1 MSAWS
6 RWSIRTTVFVAPSI
20 IIVLMLGA
28 MLVFDLA
35 LRKQQASY
43 REVVQGPLTVATTTT
58 TRLLLS
64 VSEVQAAVLRYAQLR
79 QRLDADDPVLADLRE
94 SILDRYEDI
103 ARALDS
109 VKASPVG
116 AGHGDVVA
124 NIEDFLTIHR
134 AVSTRMFGGAPVDTM
149 SVSTI
154 MAHYQ
159 QLQGYISE
167 LAERSLDSALATVE
181 RAEREVARLARM
193 LAIGAA
199 LVILLSI
206 GITIYVGR
214 AISRPISQMIDIL
227 TAIAAGDR
235 VNEVPGRDRRDE
247 IGEMARAVGVF
258 DAVTRELRDHE
269 RSLDEARRAAEA
281 ANLAKSAFLTNVSH
295 ELRTPLTS
303 ILGFT
308 RLIQRRLERT
318 IRPAIQSGPA
328 NLGPAVD
335 EVSEHIGI
343 ILGEG
348 ERLTSLINN
357 LLDLEKI
364 EAGEMRWDVG
374 PVDVPEVLS
383 QAAAATSSLYAAK
396 GLACRVH
403 AAADVGSVLADR
415 DGLIQVLVNL
425 ISNAVK
431 FTSQGEI
438 RCAARRRDDGFVEF
452 SVADTGLGIAPED
465 REAIFEKFRQVG
477 DTLTDKPTGT
487 GLGLPICREIVKD
500 FGGEIWVESEVG
512 KGSTFRFVLP
522 GCDGG
527 GRSVERQ
534 EGREP

>member
-1 MSAWS
+1 M
-6 RWSIRTTVFVAPSI
+6 FVAPAI
-20 IIVLMLGA
+20 IIVLMLVA
-28 MLVFDLA
+28 MLMFDLA

-43 REVVQGPLTVATTTT
+43 HEVVQGPLTVATTTT

-79 QRLDADDPVLADLRE
+79 QRLGADDVVLSDLRE
-94 SILDRYEDI
+94 SILARYDDI
-103 ARALDS
+103 ATAIDS
-109 VKASPVG
+109 LKASPAG
-116 AGHGDVVA
+116 AGEGDVVA

-149 SVSTI
+149 LVSTI

-181 RAEREVARLARM
+181 DTEREVSRLSR
-193 LAIGAA
+193 LLILGAA
-199 LVILLSI
+199 LMILLSI

-214 AISRPISQMIDIL
+214 AISRPISEMIDIL
-227 TAIAAGDR
+227 SAIAAGDR
-235 VNEVPGRDRRDE
+235 VTEVPGRDRRDE

-258 DAVTRELRDHE
+258 DAVTRELRDHQ

-281 ANLAKSAFLTNVSH
+281 ANVAKSAFLTNVSH

-308 RLIQRRLERT
+308 RLIRRRLERT
-318 IRPAIQSGPA
+318 IRPAIRSDHAG
-328 NLGPAVD
+328 LESAVD

-343 ILGEG
+343 ILSEG
-348 ERLTSLINN
+348 ERLTTLIND

-364 EAGEMRWDVG
+364 EAGEMHWDIG
-374 PVDVPEVLS
+374 PIDVADVLA

-396 GLACRVH
+396 GLSCEI
-403 AAADVGSVLADR
+403 DVAGDAGAVLADR
-415 DGLIQVLVNL
+415 DRLIQVLVNL

-431 FTSQGEI
+431 FTSQGGI
-438 RCAARRRDDGFVEF
+438 RCMARRCSDGFVEF
-452 SVADTGLGIAPED
+452 SVTDTGCGIAPED
-465 REAIFEKFRQVG
+465 QEAVFEKFRQVG

-487 GLGLPICREIVKD
+487 GLGLPICREIVTSL
-500 FGGEIWVESEVG
+500 GGEISVESELG
-512 KGSTFRFVLP
+512 KGSTFRFRLP
-522 GCDGG
+522 GCSASA
-527 GRSVERQ
+527 RAARPQ
-534 EGREP
+534 ESTET

>member
-79 QRLDADDPVLADLRE
+79 QRLGPDDPVLGDLRE

-103 ARALDS
+103 ARAIDS

-134 AVSTRMFGGAPVDTM
+134 AVSMRMFGGAPVDTM
-149 SVSTI
+149 SISTI

-181 RAEREVARLARM
+181 RAEREVSRLARM

-227 TAIAAGDR
+227 SAIAAGDR
-235 VNEVPGRDRRDE
+235 VTEVPGRDRRDE

-318 IRPAIQSGPA
+318 IRPASQSGPA
-328 NLGPAVD
+328 SLGPAVE

-343 ILGEG
+343 ILAEG

-364 EAGEMRWDVG
+364 EAGEMRWEIG
-374 PVDVPEVLS
+374 PVDASEVLS
-383 QAAAATSSLYAAK
+383 QAVAATSSLLAAK
-396 GLACRVH
+396 GLSCRVD
-403 AAADVGSVLADR
+403 ADGDVGAVRADR

-431 FTSQGEI
+431 FTSQGGI
-438 RCAARRRDDGFVEF
+438 RCAVRRRHDGFVEF
-452 SVADTGLGIAPED
+452 SVADTGRGIAPED
-465 REAIFEKFRQVG
+465 QEAIFEKFRQVG

-500 FGGEIWVESEVG
+500 FGGEIWVESEAG

-522 GCDGG
+522 GFD
-527 GRSVERQ
+527 EQAQKPQ
-534 EGREP
+534 ESTDP